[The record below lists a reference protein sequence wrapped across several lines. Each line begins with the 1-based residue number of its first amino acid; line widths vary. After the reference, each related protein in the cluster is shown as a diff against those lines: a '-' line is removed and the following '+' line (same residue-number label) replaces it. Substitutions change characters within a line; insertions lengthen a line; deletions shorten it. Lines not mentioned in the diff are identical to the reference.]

1 MGLFIGST
9 TSRNQL
15 PSRSSMGCRRL
26 LRTLGR
32 PDHSGSRPR
41 GRDPWGDK
49 KPMIHSWKMVYIT
62 HACVQARPG
71 RNHPQMAWFYWLVV
85 WNMNFMTFHSV
96 WKNHPNWRTHIV
108 QRGRYTTNQIL
119 WMNHTQLSATVIF
132 SSPWAAPGLGRRTP
146 LWAPSLV
153 GLWGTRWTHTGRRR
167 CWVMLSADT
176 TDTTEMRYIMV

>member
-71 RNHPQMAWFYWLVV
+71 RKHPQMAWFYWLVV

-108 QRGRYTTNQIL
+108 QRGRYTTNQFFMQIFWL
-119 WMNHTQLSATVIF
+119 ESCHSNWNTWLTRPHLPSIVPYTCRCKTVQ
-132 SSPWAAPGLGRRTP
+132 PG
-146 LWAPSLV
+146 
-153 GLWGTRWTHTGRRR
+153 
-167 CWVMLSADT
+167 
-176 TDTTEMRYIMV
+176 

>member
-1 MGLFIGST
+1 MNKL
-9 TSRNQL
+9 QV
-15 PSRSSMGCRRL
+15 L
-26 LRTLGR
+26 L
-32 PDHSGSRPR
+32 
-41 GRDPWGDK
+41 
-49 KPMIHSWKMVYIT
+49 
-62 HACVQARPG
+62 C
-71 RNHPQMAWFYWLVV
+71 WLVV
-85 WNMNFMTFHSV
+85 CTSFSWQSFDMAFKSDQSGISSKLLDTSSGCWFGTCFIVHNIWEFH
-96 WKNHPNWRTHIV
+96 HPNWRTHIV